1 MTVLTSDAT
10 KLRDDDFRRLGVRPF
25 ECRSL
30 VIRDA
35 STRKAIA
42 LASEPFQPLPEYTT
56 ELSRIATSTYRLLD
70 PRQRTDATQRII
82 VGRILPLAMLTA
94 DQTLFER
101 GPFVGGTAQPA
112 ESEAESSRQILV
124 GDVDSGSPLPLESMP
139 VILTDK
145 HRWTSSLQSDDLLQP
160 RPRRRIS
167 FSIPQRWPTAAHARR
182 LPLAGKSRGKAKS
195 SRAWL
200 FGAISLG
207 VGLIVVLGS
216 LLIHGEPAAPETSLT
231 SLASPPSV
239 DAHPAASRTTEPS
252 VASKPDGP
260 NKQLQPA
267 EVSRSGASGLGVAG
281 ANRSRPTAPEPK
293 MVQEQSPE
301 PLVPRSLR
309 SYRPFPEAAGPDP
322 PRLTMRSTSTDV
334 LADAAG
340 HLTEPE
346 RDKPERDKPDHDDVD
361 HHDIGEEPTESSI
374 VASLPPTHLDDG
386 YLPDPFQSADGS
398 DRLPN
403 DADIAQI
410 ADTTQVAEQPLTGA
424 TEGIAAKSLEPFPS
438 TRDALH
444 GTDGA
449 GGIGD
454 LSEPDLAGPYETD
467 MPETDVPGPD
477 VLHSLPAQTDL
488 DRARAELAKRFP
500 DLRRGMTAISARRTR
515 EQIQSETPGL
525 AVGSTDHFLAA
536 LVTAELS
543 WLSDEL
549 ESPETIARVWDH
561 VSWIASAYKVGAT
574 SVLSDSFV
582 GASRYA
588 ESVEA
593 HQRLLHHGES
603 LAESLFI
610 SGEPLHCKSV
620 LRAARASARF
630 LNQQSAVLLDEWE
643 TAADAMKRLQPSV
656 WLAERRG
663 IAKSVS
669 SEAAL
674 VGRYRCLM
682 QRQWDI
688 GLPWLARST
697 DPRLAQVAADELSA
711 GENWSP
717 ESRLQ
722 MARRWQNVAERQ
734 AAYAATAIHL
744 HAIDLIRPVSQ
755 QASGT
760 DRLEADRLL
769 EQLSQRVPEDAMRI
783 QALHRRL

>member
-10 KLRDDDFRRLGVRPF
+10 KLGDDDFRRLGVRPF

-42 LASEPFQPLPEYTT
+42 LASEPFQPLPEYTNQ
-56 ELSRIATSTYRLLD
+56 LSRIATSTYRLLD

-94 DQTLFER
+94 DQTLFDR
-101 GPFVGGTAQPA
+101 GPFVGGAAGPT

-124 GDVDSGSPLPLESMP
+124 GDVDNASPLPLEPMP

-160 RPRRRIS
+160 RSRRRIS
-167 FSIPQRWPTAAHARR
+167 FSIPRRWPAAAHARR
-182 LPLAGKSRGKAKS
+182 LPLTGKSRGGKSRRKAKS
-195 SRAWL
+195 SRTWL

-207 VGLIVVLGS
+207 VGLIIAVGS
-216 LLIHGEPAAPETSLT
+216 LLIHREPAAPDASLA
-231 SLASPPSV
+231 SLASPSL
-239 DAHPAASRTTEPS
+239 AAANQASSRTAELSTSPQLDVATKQRQVAGVSEP
-252 VASKPDGP
+252 
-260 NKQLQPA
+260 N
-267 EVSRSGASGLGVAG
+267 ASGLEVAG
-281 ANRSRPTAPEPK
+281 ANLSPPTASEQDVVQKQLSEP
-293 MVQEQSPE
+293 V
-301 PLVPRSLR
+301 VPRSMR
-309 SYRPFPEAAGPDP
+309 SYRPFPETARSDP
-322 PRLTMRSTSTDV
+322 PRLTMRSTSADV
-334 LADAAG
+334 LA
-340 HLTEPE
+340 
-346 RDKPERDKPDHDDVD
+346 
-361 HHDIGEEPTESSI
+361 ESSI
-374 VASLPPTHLDDG
+374 VANVPLIPLDDG
-386 YLPDPFQSADGS
+386 YLPDPFQSANGNDV
-398 DRLPN
+398 LPS
-403 DADIAQI
+403 DADVAQA
-410 ADTTQVAEQPLTGA
+410 ADTAEVSEQPLTA
-424 TEGIAAKSLEPFPS
+424 TTDGRAAIPLAEPLPS

-454 LSEPDLAGPYETD
+454 LSEPDLAGPYD
-467 MPETDVPGPD
+467 PDVPDPDVPETD
-477 VLHSLPAQTDL
+477 VLHSLPAQPEL
-488 DRARAELAKRFP
+488 DRARAELANRFP
-500 DLRRGMTAISARRTR
+500 ALRRGMTAISARRTR

-561 VSWIASAYKVGAT
+561 VSWIASAYDVDAT
-574 SVLSDSFV
+574 SLLSDSFV

-588 ESVEA
+588 ESSEA
-593 HQRLLHHGES
+593 HQRLLQLGQ
-603 LAESLFI
+603 LLTESLFV
-610 SGEPLHCKSV
+610 SGEPQHCKSV
-620 LRAARASARF
+620 LTAARVSARF

-682 QRQWDI
+682 QRQWDV

-711 GENWSP
+711 SENWSP

-769 EQLSQRVPEDAMRI
+769 DQLSRRIPEDAMRI